1 MIGSLMLTMSVT
13 YAVSMQGVVVGDQS
27 TVRNGSGFDLPA
39 IGTLAIGT
47 SINILSENNEWFQV
61 STADSSISGW
71 IFKDL
76 IAVKQDDQSEAMK
89 KVRINATS
97 LNVRTAPSTDAH
109 RITQLNN
116 GQEFK
121 AITVSGDWVQ
131 ILLNDGQKGWVHGEF
146 VVMIPNLPSA
156 AVNKEVAKVY
166 DKMNSTY
173 VEISDFQQGKVIY
186 IKDYDDEYF
195 DIQTEDGFAGW
206 IKREDVSLIINGE
219 NPVARG
225 SLRADA
231 SEFTSVTKKY
241 LGKPYKYATTGPNS
255 FDCSGFVYY
264 ILHQYYGN
272 QLTENGITLPRSS
285 RAMAS
290 VGTPVS
296 RNNLQVGDLVFFN
309 NSSGTIN
316 HVGFYLGNN
325 QFIHASSGSSM
336 SVIISPINTGTY
348 NTRYNTARRL
358 F

>member
-1 MIGSLMLTMSVT
+1 MSVT
-13 YAVSMQGVVVGDQS
+13 YAVSMEGVIVGDQS
-27 TVRNGSGFDLPA
+27 TVRDGSGFDQPA
-39 IGTLAIGT
+39 IGNLAIGT
-47 SINILSENNEWFQV
+47 SINILSEKNDWYQV
-61 STADSSISGW
+61 YAADSALLGW

-76 IAVKQDDQSEAMK
+76 VAIQQDAGLATMK
-89 KVRINATS
+89 KVRINAS
-97 LNVRTAPSTDAH
+97 LLNVRTAPSTEAH
-109 RITQLNN
+109 RITQLNS

-121 AITVSGDWVQ
+121 VMSDSGDWIQ
-131 ILLNDGQKGWVHGEF
+131 ILLNDGQKGWVHSAF

-156 AVNKEVAKVY
+156 AVNKDVAKVY
-166 DKMNSTY
+166 DKMNSTF
-173 VEISDFQQGKVIY
+173 VEISNFKQGQEVY

-219 NPVARG
+219 NPVTRG

-272 QLTENGITLPRSS
+272 QLKENGISLPRSS

-296 RNNLQVGDLVFFN
+296 RNSLEVGDLVFFN
-309 NSSGTIN
+309 NSSGNIN

-336 SVIISPINTGTY
+336 SVIISPLNTGTY